1 MLIDPDYAKD
11 RKVFGHV
18 LAAFKYG
25 REDLDVLGLTF
36 RKDLYLAA
44 EQIYPVVAGAQQR
57 KLTRLQEKLIKKLG
71 SNAYPFYFELPPHCP
86 ASVTLQPA
94 PGDTGKPCGVDY
106 ELKAFVGETQDDKP
120 QKRYEPRL
128 SRSPEEGGETFRDHA
143 ISLKHRFL
151 RTTRSFNPF
160 QRFGEIRVK
169 YLRSVDT
176 QNFLEIFRK
185 KKEMIKR

>member
-1 MLIDPDYAKD
+1 MVLIDPDYAKD

-128 SRSPEEGGETFRDHA
+128 SRPPGRGNVPRSRDLRFPK
-143 ISLKHRFL
+143 IDFL
-151 RTTRSFNPF
+151 RNNWPSTRSFPLTLF
-160 QRFGEIRVK
+160 K
-169 YLRSVDT
+169 
-176 QNFLEIFRK
+176 RK
-185 KKEMIKR
+185 VAWIPRIC

>member
-44 EQIYPVVAGAQQR
+44 EQIYPAVPGAQQR

-128 SRSPEEGGETFRDHA
+128 SRGGKRSA
-143 ISLKHRFL
+143 ITRSTLSLHPRNIDFS
-151 RTTRSFNPF
+151 TESSTRSFPSTPF
-160 QRFGEIRVK
+160 QLRRVK
-169 YLRSVDT
+169 Y
-176 QNFLEIFRK
+176 IFSLSLS
-185 KKEMIKR
+185 KRGHGT

>member
-1 MLIDPDYAKD
+1 MLIDPDYVKD

-44 EQIYPVVAGAQQR
+44 EQIDPVVSGTQQR

-71 SNAYPFYFELPPHCP
+71 NNAYPFYFELPPHCP

-128 SRSPEEGGETFRDHA
+128 SRSSEERLTITRFPPP
-143 ISLKHRFL
+143 SL
-151 RTTRSFNPF
+151 TRSISSRLTTCLSPLNSFA
-160 QRFGEIRVK
+160 VK
-169 YLRSVDT
+169 HFDKREYSV
-176 QNFLEIFRK
+176 
-185 KKEMIKR
+185 